1 MPGKP
6 IIFAA
11 ACRPKYYRLMF
22 LAAALWNA
30 LAAVAV
36 LFLINKGNLRTA
48 LEAISQ
54 ELRAAC
60 LATFGLG
67 YYWVSRDL
75 SKNHDLV
82 RLGAMGKLLVF
93 VVFFGHLI
101 LGNITLRLVLPS
113 LVDLLFGILFLEL
126 LACFKSNHSNLRKER
141 QCIQTTR

>member
-1 MPGKP
+1 MPGEP

-11 ACRPKYYRLMF
+11 AFRPKYYRLMF

-30 LAAVAV
+30 QAAVAV

-54 ELRAAC
+54 ELLAMPRI
-60 LATFGLG
+60 ATFGLG
-67 YYWVSRDL
+67 HCELRSIEE
-75 SKNHDLV
+75 SHDLV

-101 LGNITLRLVLPS
+101 PGNITLRLVLPS
-113 LVDLLFGILFLEL
+113 LVDLLFGILFLEF
-126 LACFKSNHSNLRKER
+126 LARFKSKP
-141 QCIQTTR
+141 Q

>member
-6 IIFAA
+6 IILAA
-11 ACRPKYYRLMF
+11 AFRPKHYRLKF

-54 ELRAAC
+54 ELLAAC

-82 RLGAMGKLLVF
+82 
-93 VVFFGHLI
+93 
-101 LGNITLRLVLPS
+101 
-113 LVDLLFGILFLEL
+113 
-126 LACFKSNHSNLRKER
+126 
-141 QCIQTTR
+141 

>member
-11 ACRPKYYRLMF
+11 AFRPKYYRLMF

-30 LAAVAV
+30 LAAVAL
-36 LFLINKGNLRTA
+36 LFLINNGNLRTA
-48 LEAISQ
+48 LDAISQ
-54 ELRAAC
+54 ELLAAC

-67 YYWVSRDL
+67 YYWASRDL

-101 LGNITLRLVLPS
+101 LRNITLRLVLPS
-113 LVDLLFGILFLEL
+113 LVDLLFGILFLEF
-126 LACFKSNHSNLRKER
+126 LARFKSKP
-141 QCIQTTR
+141 Q

>member
-1 MPGKP
+1 
-6 IIFAA
+6 
-11 ACRPKYYRLMF
+11 MF

-48 LEAISQ
+48 LEATSQ
-54 ELRAAC
+54 ELLAAW

-82 RLGAMGKLLVF
+82 RLGAMGTLLVL

-113 LVDLLFGILFLEL
+113 LVDLLFGILFLEF
-126 LACFKSNHSNLRKER
+126 LARFKSKP
-141 QCIQTTR
+141 Q